1 MLQVTAA
8 AFDVGV
14 SLDTAGAVY
23 YLVTTPTTTAT
34 SIASAASSVQP
45 GGSLLAQGTLLSPSD
60 VPSSVAVITSSGSS
74 SSSTS
79 TTPATNVTI
88 QGVADSV
95 LVNNPSRRRQL
106 RQQAGPWQET
116 TRALSD
122 WHADTLRDWGLPGKF
137 SGGSKVVVQL
147 SKLMTDLYFLQT
159 HASRQAQGRG
169 ASPPVSSCHT
179 TACLL
184 SNWSKHSAVAAQQN
198 DGQPAL
204 SACTSKQAGTWQEVF
219 SVVCRGL
226 SSDLVPEVVVC
237 CAPHIVHSRAALQAW
252 RKRTSDAVQ

>member
-23 YLVTTPTTTAT
+23 YFVTTPTTTAT
-34 SIASAASSVQP
+34 AIAAAAFSVQS
-45 GGSLLAQGTLLSPSD
+45 GGSVLAQGTLLSPSD
-60 VPSSVAVITSSGSS
+60 VPSSVAVITGSG

-116 TRALSD
+116 SRALSD
-122 WHADTLRDWGLPGKF
+122 WHADTLHDWGLPGKI
-137 SGGSKVVVQL
+137 L
-147 SKLMTDLYFLQT
+147 E
-159 HASRQAQGRG
+159 G
-169 ASPPVSSCHT
+169 ARWRYSS
-179 TACLL
+179 A
-184 SNWSKHSAVAAQQN
+184 
-198 DGQPAL
+198 
-204 SACTSKQAGTWQEVF
+204 TS
-219 SVVCRGL
+219 
-226 SSDLVPEVVVC
+226 
-237 CAPHIVHSRAALQAW
+237 
-252 RKRTSDAVQ
+252 